1 MMADIKKFLDQAGVG
16 VLWSRI
22 ADELKDKQTA
32 IDAVKTQAETNAGKI
47 TTLEGKVDNLEKN
60 AYDDTEVRGLIS
72 ANSTNIATNTAAI
85 ATLNG
90 DANTE
95 GSVSKKVAEGIASV
109 VAGADASFDT
119 LKEIADWIVND
130 TTGAASMANKI
141 KALEGLVGNTAVA
154 TQIANAIEAALKVDG
169 VDKYALA
176 SDLTALAGRVATLEG
191 ASHTHDNKALLDT
204 YTQTEANLADAVAK
218 KHSHSNKTI
227 LDGITDAK
235 ITAWDSAESNA
246 KTYTDTEIA
255 KIQALTESEI
265 DAAIASATSAT

>member
-1 MMADIKKFLDQAGVG
+1 MADIKKFLDQAGVG

-22 ADELKDKQTA
+22 TDELENKQTA
-32 IDAVKTQAETNAGKI
+32 IDDVKTKAETNAEKI
-47 TTLEGKVDNLEKN
+47 TTLEGKVDTLEKN
-60 AYDDTEVRGLIS
+60 QYDDTEVRGLIS
-72 ANSTNIATNTAAI
+72 TNSGNIATNAAAI

-95 GSVSKKVAEGIASV
+95 GSVSKKVAEGIASI

-141 KALEGLVGNTAVA
+141 SVLEILVGNTAVA
-154 TQIANAIEAALKVDG
+154 TQIANAIETALKVDG

-176 SDLTALAGRVATLEG
+176 SDLTALTGRVTTLEG
-191 ASHTHDNKALLDT
+191 ISHTHDNKALLDT
-204 YTQTEANLADAVAK
+204 YTQTEANLADAVVK
-218 KHSHSNKTI
+218 KHSQANKTI
-227 LDGITDAK
+227 LDDITDVKVA
-235 ITAWDSAESNA
+235 AWDAAESNA
-246 KTYTDTEIA
+246 NSYTDAEIA

-265 DAAIASATSAT
+265 DAAIASITSTT

>member
-1 MMADIKKFLDQAGVG
+1 MADIKKFLDQAGVS

-32 IDAVKTQAETNAGKI
+32 IDAVKAKAETNAEKI
-47 TTLEGKVDNLEKN
+47 TTLEGKVDTLEKN
-60 AYDDTEVRGLIS
+60 QYDDTEVRGLIS
-72 ANSTNIATNTAAI
+72 TNSGNIATNAAAI

-95 GSVSKKVAEGIASV
+95 GSVSKKVAEGIASI

-141 KALEGLVGNTAVA
+141 SVLEILVGDTAVA
-154 TQIANAIEAALKVDG
+154 TQIANAIETALKVDG

-176 SDLTALAGRVATLEG
+176 SDLTALVKRVATLEG

-204 YTQTEANLADAVAK
+204 YTQTEADLAEAVAK
-218 KHSHSNKTI
+218 KHNHANKTI
-227 LDGITDAK
+227 LDAITDVK
-235 ITAWDSAESNA
+235 VTAWDAAESNA
-246 KTYTDTEIA
+246 NTYTDTEIA

-265 DAAIASATSAT
+265 DAAIAGATSAT

>member
-1 MMADIKKFLDQAGVG
+1 MADIKKFLDQAGVST
-16 VLWSRI
+16 LWSRI
-22 ADELKDKQTA
+22 ADELEDKQTA
-32 IDAVKTQAETNAGKI
+32 IDAVKAKAETNAEKI
-47 TTLEGKVDNLEKN
+47 TTLEGKVDTLEKN
-60 AYDDTEVRGLIS
+60 QYDDTEVRGLIS
-72 ANSTNIATNTAAI
+72 TNSGNIATNAAAI

-95 GSVSKKVAEGIASV
+95 GSVSKKVAEGIASI

-141 KALEGLVGNTAVA
+141 SVLEILVGNTAVA
-154 TQIANAIEAALKVDG
+154 TQIANAIETALKVDG

-176 SDLTALAGRVATLEG
+176 SDLTALVKRVATLEG

-204 YTQTEANLADAVAK
+204 YTQTEADLAEAVAK
-218 KHSHSNKTI
+218 KHNHANKTI
-227 LDGITDAK
+227 LDAITDVK
-235 ITAWDSAESNA
+235 VTAWDAAESNA
-246 KTYTDTEIA
+246 NTYTDTEIA

-265 DAAIASATSAT
+265 DAAIAGATSAT